1 MPHRDKKNAGPV
13 FSSRAGEVTSR
24 PIPDIKPLRVAIAAV
39 IGVIIWVLPVPDGLS
54 LEAWHLF
61 AIFFTTILAVL
72 IQAMPIFL
80 AAVLGM
86 VAALLTGVL
95 RPEQAY
101 AGFSKDFILLIVAAF
116 LVARAVIKSGLGR
129 RIAFNVIRRLGRST
143 LGLGYSVM
151 ITDALIAPAFPSNTA
166 RSGVLYP
173 IVHAICLGSGSSPE
187 DGTEKKL
194 GNYLMIIGMAS
205 LTVSSAL
212 WLTAMAVNPTGA
224 ALARESGVEIGF
236 TSWVLAAAVPAL
248 SALAALPLILLK
260 MVDPEVKHTPEA
272 PEAAA
277 AELKRMGA
285 PSTAEWITAGVF
297 VFMIIGWALSEILAI
312 DKAGIAFLGL
322 GVLML
327 GRVYTMADL
336 KTEGRAL
343 SIWIWF
349 AILFTMST
357 FLDEFGFMGWLGNK
371 IAVHLQGLAPPVVYV
386 CLIVAYVLVHYLF
399 VSQTAHLL
407 ALFSVFLSVGIS
419 SGVDPALMALML
431 LFATNFF
438 AAITPQGS
446 SANVL
451 FVSSGYLTTGELYK
465 YGAVITL
472 ANLLIYLIIG
482 TPWILLVS

>member
-1 MPHRDKKNAGPV
+1 
-13 FSSRAGEVTSR
+13 
-24 PIPDIKPLRVAIAAV
+24 VAAA
-39 IGVIIWVLPVPDGLS
+39 IGVIIWFLPVPDGLNE
-54 LEAWHLF
+54 EAWRLF
-61 AIFFTTILAVL
+61 AIFLTTILTVL
-72 IQAMPIFL
+72 IQAVPIFL
-80 AAVLGM
+80 ASVLGM
-86 VAALLTGVL
+86 VVAMLTGVL
-95 RPEQAY
+95 RPDQAY

-129 RIAFNVIRRLGRST
+129 RIAFHVIRRLGRST

-151 ITDALIAPAFPSNTA
+151 ITDAIIGPAFPSNTA
-166 RSGVLYP
+166 RSGVLFP
-173 IVHAICLGSGSSPE
+173 IVQALCLGSGSSPD
-187 DGTEKKL
+187 DGTEAKL

-212 WLTAMAVNPTGA
+212 WLTAMATNPLGA
-224 ALARESGVEIGF
+224 TIAAESGVEIGF
-236 TSWVLAAAVPAL
+236 ASWVLAAAVPAL
-248 SALAALPLILLK
+248 SALVLLPLLLLK
-260 MVDPEVKHTPEA
+260 VVNPETKHTPEA
-272 PEAAA
+272 PAAA
-277 AELKRMGA
+277 VAELEKMGPMSA
-285 PSTAEWITAGVF
+285 RERLTAGIF
-297 VFMIIGWALSEILAI
+297 IFMVTGWALSEFLAI
-312 DKAGIAFLGL
+312 DKAGIAFVGL
-322 GVLML
+322 AILIM

-336 KTEGRAL
+336 KTEGEAL

-349 AILFTMST
+349 GILFTLST
-357 FLDEFGFMGWLGNK
+357 TLNEFGFMGWLGDK
-371 IAVHLQGLAPPVVYV
+371 VAVQLQGMTPPVVFV
-386 CLIVAYVLVHYLF
+386 CLIVTYVLLHYLF

-407 ALFSVFLSVGIS
+407 ALFSVFMSVGIT

-451 FVSSGYLTTGELYK
+451 FVSSGYLTTGELYT